1 MIKVVEIE
9 ALEGFRLGLRFSD
22 GAAATS
28 NLSELLASGGPM
40 LEPLRDLSFFAR
52 VFIEQGCPTWPNGL
66 DLDPEA
72 LHRELVDAKKTAAA

>member
-9 ALEGFRLGLRFSD
+9 ALEGFRLRLRFSD
-22 GAAATS
+22 GASAIS
-28 NLSELLASGGPM
+28 DLSELIASDGPM
-40 LEPLRDLSFFAR
+40 LEPLRAPPFFAR

-72 LHRELVDAKKTAAA
+72 LYRELIGKKATAAA